1 MIQPDDETITNLL
14 IEINKDKNSKMK
26 INDFFFPFLYYIIQ
40 KSSIQRKKSNNNQF
54 NIIRKKSSK
63 MFTFEENNQI
73 KQKQKN
79 EDDERRSKT
88 DAISDKIETSRKKE
102 ILQMDLFTGRREK
115 RE

>member
-1 MIQPDDETITNLL
+1 
-14 IEINKDKNSKMK
+14 
-26 INDFFFPFLYYIIQ
+26 
-40 KSSIQRKKSNNNQF
+40 
-54 NIIRKKSSK
+54 

-88 DAISDKIETSRKKE
+88 DAITDTIETTSRKKE